1 MRRYSLSCSHI
12 FARPFR
18 HFMARK
24 PGLTLLLAASIHLSA
39 QAEPIEISLQ
49 FTELH
54 SVKNK
59 AQGLT
64 EPSGLTLD
72 ANGGLWTVSDDTAKL
87 FLLDH
92 QGQVLKSIEAPAS
105 GFEGVAYD
113 PEHRRLIAVKEE
125 SNAFF
130 IFDLAS
136 GEPVAQR
143 RLSDFEDFAQS
154 ATFFAQTKENKGL
167 EGIAWNP
174 ADASIYAIK
183 EGDPGV
189 LLHLSGDLSKV
200 ISSVKL
206 VETGVSDDDIA
217 LDDIDYSGLTV
228 IPEHNLLAI
237 VSDKAARIYF
247 YDLTSGRVKSSA
259 ALTKPGKKPGKLKP
273 VRKAEGVAYD
283 PASQSLYV
291 ISDKDAELYVY
302 KVVISE

>member
-1 MRRYSLSCSHI
+1 M
-12 FARPFR
+12 
-18 HFMARK
+18 
-24 PGLTLLLAASIHLSA
+24 
-39 QAEPIEISLQ
+39 EISLQ

-87 FLLDH
+87 FLLDR
-92 QGQVLKSIEAPAS
+92 QGRTLKSIDAPAS

-113 PEHRRLIAVKEE
+113 AKHHRLIAVKEE
-125 SNAFF
+125 SNEFF
-130 IFDLAS
+130 VFDLAS
-136 GEPVAQR
+136 GKPVAQR
-143 RLSDFEDFAQS
+143 RLSDFEYFAQS
-154 ATFFAQTKENKGL
+154 ATFFAQTKKNKGL
-167 EGIAWNP
+167 EGVVWNS
-174 ADASIYAIK
+174 ADASIYALK

-200 ISSVKL
+200 LNSVKL
-206 VETGVSDDDIA
+206 AETGVSDDDTT

-259 ALTKPGKKPGKLKP
+259 ALTKPGKQPGKFKP